1 MHAERR
7 KRMMKYRLIGCLIV
21 AATISEAW
29 AQGGTKSPYSQFG
42 IGALTDQSQSMSRG
56 MNGVGYALRESNMVN
71 TLNPASYS
79 SVDSLTM
86 LFDMGLSGQATNFK
100 EGNVRRN
107 ASIANFEYV
116 AGSFRARKNVGI
128 AFGLLPY
135 SNVGYDYATTAR
147 DASIGTLTQTY
158 TGSGGLHQLFLG
170 VGWRIFKPLSV
181 GVNASYLWGSIDRSV
196 TPTASSASNTLT
208 KKYATSVN
216 SYKLDFGL
224 QWQQKVGK
232 TDHLTVGAVVGLG
245 HNLKNEAEMMVSSVN
260 SGSSNM
266 YADTTKIA
274 DAMALPMSFGF
285 GAAYNKGG
293 KLTVAADFT
302 LDKWGDIDFP
312 GNVSGKGY
320 QLMSGLLQDRTKV
333 NIGADWIPNPEGR
346 KYVEH
351 VHYRIGAGY
360 ATPYYKING
369 QDGPKELSVS
379 AGLGIPIINMHSN
392 RSLLNVSAQW
402 VHASA
407 KDFITENTFRINIG
421 VTFNERWFMKW
432 KVD

>member
-1 MHAERR
+1 
-7 KRMMKYRLIGCLIV
+7 MKHRLIGCLIV
-21 AATISEAW
+21 AATINGAW

-42 IGALTDQSQSMSRG
+42 IGTLSDQSQGMSRG
-56 MNGVGYALRESNMVN
+56 MNGVGYGLREGNIVN

-86 LFDMGLSGQATNFK
+86 LFDMGLSGQTTNFK
-100 EGNVRRN
+100 EGNVSRN
-107 ASIANFEYV
+107 ASTANFEYV
-116 AGSFRARKNVGI
+116 TGSFRARKNVGI
-128 AFGLLPY
+128 AFGVLPL
-135 SNVGYDYATTAR
+135 SNVGYDYATTTR
-147 DASIGTLTQTY
+147 DNQTGTLTQSY

-196 TPTASSASNTLT
+196 TPSSSSASNTLT
-208 KKYATSVN
+208 KKYTTTVS

-224 QWQQKVGK
+224 QWQQSIGK
-232 TDHLTVGAVVGLG
+232 ADHLTVGGVIGLG
-245 HNLKNEAEMMVSSVN
+245 HNLKNDAEMIVSSLN
-260 SGSSNM
+260 SGSSNTH
-266 YADTTKIA
+266 ADTTRVA
-274 DAMALPMSFGF
+274 DAMELPMSFGI

-302 LDKWGDIDFP
+302 LEKWGSTDFP
-312 GNVSGKGY
+312 GSVSNMGY
-320 QLMSGLLQDRTKV
+320 QKVGGLLQDRTKV
-333 NIGADWIPNPEGR
+333 NVGADWLPNPMGR
-346 KYVEH
+346 KYLDH

-369 QDGPKELSVS
+369 QDGPKELSIS
-379 AGLGIPIINMHSN
+379 AGLGIPIVNAYNN
-392 RSLLNVSAQW
+392 RSLLNISAQW

-407 KDFITENTFRINIG
+407 TNFITENTFRINVGI
-421 VTFNERWFMKW
+421 TFNERWFMKW